1 MTLDVAAEARAFRE
15 GVAELR
21 RAIEAVVVGQTDAVE
36 HVVVAL
42 FAEGH
47 VLIEGVPG
55 TGKTLL
61 VRCLASA
68 LGVDTKR
75 VQFTPDLMPSDI
87 TGTRILVDDDS
98 GGRRFEFQPGPVFT
112 NILLADE
119 VNRATP
125 RTQSALLQ
133 AMQERNVTEG
143 DTTRALPAPFLV
155 LATQNPLEMEGTY
168 PLPEAQLDRFQ
179 LKIRVPFP
187 TAEVMQQILET
198 TTAGPAPLPE
208 PIFSGDDVLRMQSL
222 ARMVPV
228 ASTVRGAIV
237 RLVMATHPTDERAP
251 DSVRRYVAF
260 GASPRGAQAIEHTSK
275 VRALAEG
282 RLNVSLGDVRAVALP
297 ALRHRLLLSFEGAA
311 DRVETDTLVRD
322 VVDAVLDA

>member
-1 MTLDVAAEARAFRE
+1 
-15 GVAELR
+15 
-21 RAIEAVVVGQTDAVE
+21 
-36 HVVVAL
+36 
-42 FAEGH
+42 
-47 VLIEGVPG
+47 
-55 TGKTLL
+55 
-61 VRCLASA
+61 
-68 LGVDTKR
+68 
-75 VQFTPDLMPSDI
+75 
-87 TGTRILVDDDS
+87 VDDDS

>member
-179 LKIRVPFP
+179 LKV
-187 TAEVMQQILET
+187 
-198 TTAGPAPLPE
+198 
-208 PIFSGDDVLRMQSL
+208 
-222 ARMVPV
+222 
-228 ASTVRGAIV
+228 
-237 RLVMATHPTDERAP
+237 
-251 DSVRRYVAF
+251 
-260 GASPRGAQAIEHTSK
+260 
-275 VRALAEG
+275 
-282 RLNVSLGDVRAVALP
+282 
-297 ALRHRLLLSFEGAA
+297 
-311 DRVETDTLVRD
+311 
-322 VVDAVLDA
+322 